1 MIYDILVNK
10 YNKLYE
16 ELIDTNKLVEYHGEY
31 RSHSLLIE
39 KTTLKSFLKFKDYVY
54 KTKKITMDLKTG
66 YISPEETQIL
76 YDLDKEKNGKEH
88 ADKCISFLILRN
100 TIRV

>member
-1 MIYDILVNK
+1 
-10 YNKLYE
+10 
-16 ELIDTNKLVEYHGEY
+16 
-31 RSHSLLIE
+31 
-39 KTTLKSFLKFKDYVY
+39 
-54 KTKKITMDLKTG
+54 MDLKTG

>member
-1 MIYDILVNK
+1 
-10 YNKLYE
+10 
-16 ELIDTNKLVEYHGEY
+16 
-31 RSHSLLIE
+31 
-39 KTTLKSFLKFKDYVY
+39 
-54 KTKKITMDLKTG
+54 MDLKTG

-76 YDLDKEKNGKEH
+76 YDLDKEKKGKEY